1 MRKLKVLFV
10 CVGNAFRSQMA
21 EAFARALGGDLLEVE
36 SAGLAPVSLL
46 PAITREILSAHG
58 IDVAGQFP
66 KGLDEVDLAAFD
78 LIVNI
83 SGCPLPLETEPPVP
97 ILEWRVPDPVG
108 RDLAF
113 HEQVAREIEERVREL
128 LIELRQERP

>member
-21 EAFARALGGDLLEVE
+21 EAFARALGGDLLEVK
-36 SAGLAPVSLL
+36 SAGLAPVAAL
-46 PAITREILSAHG
+46 PAVTREILLAHG
-58 IDVAGQFP
+58 IEVAGQFP
-66 KGLDEVDLAAFD
+66 KALDEVDLASFD

-83 SGCPLPLETEPPVP
+83 SGCPLPLETPPPVP
-97 ILEWRVPDPVG
+97 VLEWKVPDPVG
-108 RDLAF
+108 RDFAF
-113 HEQVAREIEERVREL
+113 HEQVARQIEERVRAL

>member
-21 EAFARALGGDLLEVE
+21 EAFARALGGDLLEAE
-36 SAGLAPVSLL
+36 SAGLAPVSAL
-46 PAITREILSAHG
+46 PAITREILGAHG

-83 SGCPLPLETEPPVP
+83 SGCELPLETPPPVP
-97 ILEWRVPDPVG
+97 ILEWKVPDPVG
-108 RDLAF
+108 RDIAF
-113 HEQVAREIEERVREL
+113 HEQVARQIQGRVREL
-128 LIELRQERP
+128 LRELRQERP

>member
-36 SAGLAPVSLL
+36 SAGLAPVSAL
-46 PAITREILSAHG
+46 PAITREILGAHG

-83 SGCPLPLETEPPVP
+83 SGCALPLETPLLTPVR
-97 ILEWRVPDPVG
+97 EWKVPDPVG
-108 RDLAF
+108 REFSF

-128 LIELRQERP
+128 LTELRQERP